1 MIKRFICLLLAALG
15 ASSCGGG
22 STPAAVAEPAPV
34 PVQADI
40 EEPASVLT
48 HPDQEALAE
57 TLQQGDGTPAGF
69 ALAGYGPPGS
79 QAALPAAEDD
89 AAPSAASLAAPAV
102 RNLYVAPGGADSNPG
117 TAEAPL
123 RSLWRAAKLATPG
136 TKVFVAPGSYDGG
149 FRTSISGTPGAR
161 IVYLSTVKWG
171 AKIVPPRDAPNKV
184 AWDNRASHVD
194 IVGFEIDGS
203 AYAGGQRWSHGIYS
217 AGSYASIRNNHVHD
231 IAQHGGCSSAGGAA
245 IGVDSYYHGVYADVI
260 ANLVHDIGPA
270 GCRYIQGIYVSTS
283 ARVKN
288 NVVYRVAEGG
298 IHLWHDARY
307 VYISNNTVSDSDTG
321 IIVGGGNFYF
331 STGPNDY
338 TEVYS
343 NIVVNNR
350 MGISEQGQTG
360 VHNHY
365 HNNLVYQNSRY
376 NWGLRNGLTPV
387 ATVSAAPRFVSDVR
401 SATPLLRPA
410 AGSPAIGMGS
420 AAFAETTDFEG
431 RPRNQQAGYDIGA
444 YQH

>member
-1 MIKRFICLLLAALG
+1 MIKRFISLLLAALC

-22 STPAAVAEPAPV
+22 SAPAPV
-34 PVQADI
+34 AVPAPAPSQPDV
-40 EEPASVLT
+40 EEAASVLS
-48 HPDQEALAE
+48 HPDQEPVAETMQRGDGSPAAFALGGYGVPANLAALAV
-57 TLQQGDGTPAGF
+57 TD
-69 ALAGYGPPGS
+69 
-79 QAALPAAEDD
+79 DD
-89 AAPSAASLAAPAV
+89 AAPSLAALAAPAA

-136 TKVFVAPGSYDGG
+136 TKVFVAPGTYEGG
-149 FRTSISGTPGAR
+149 FRTSTSGTAGAR

-194 IVGFEIDGS
+194 IVGFEIDGR

-217 AGSYASIRNNHVHD
+217 AGSYASIRNNHIHD
-231 IAQHGGCSSAGGAA
+231 IAQHSSCTSAGGAA

-270 GCRYIQGIYVSTS
+270 GCRYVQGIYVSTS

-298 IHLWHDARY
+298 IHLWHDARH

-331 STGPNDY
+331 ATGPNDY

-360 VHNHY
+360 LNNHY

-376 NWGLRNGLTPV
+376 NWALRNGLTPV
-387 ATVSAAPRFVSDVR
+387 ATVSAPPRFVSGVDT
-401 SATPLLRPA
+401 AAPLLRPA
-410 AGSPAIGMGS
+410 LGSPAIGMGS
-420 AAFAETTDFEG
+420 AAFAETTDFDG
-431 RPRNQQAGYDIGA
+431 RPRNREAGYDIGA